1 MTQRVPT
8 PVNLSDALREL
19 DAYWSPRVVG
29 RVNDQYVKV
38 ARLKGTLDWHTHR
51 DEDEMFLVL
60 SGRLLIELE
69 DGEVSITSGEF
80 YVVPRGTRHRP
91 VAAEICEVML
101 IETVTT
107 LHTGDTV
114 TPQTVSIADQLK

>member
-1 MTQRVPT
+1 MTKRDLT
-8 PVNLSDALREL
+8 PVNLDNALRVLE
-19 DAYWSPRVVG
+19 AFWSPRVVG

-38 ARLKGTLDWHTHR
+38 ARLEGTLDWHTHR

-60 SGRLLIELE
+60 SGALLIELD
-69 DGEVSITSGEF
+69 DGGISIAPGEF

-101 IETVTT
+101 IETITT

-114 TPQTVSIADQLK
+114 TSQTVSIAEQLK